1 MTTVTSFRRLQI
13 YGPLLIIFSWSCQ
26 SPISQSFHSVLLTF
40 LCWGGAWRRGWGLDS
55 FLPTMAELDGA
66 ELEFYDG
73 MIARMIEEGQ
83 SGKNIAL
90 KVEDISRILLKAK
103 EIFLSQPSM
112 LELASPIKIL
122 GVIHGCAPPPPPPPP
137 LPLPNYAVPLPG
149 KEGGGAQAGSLMPRM
164 WGRAL
169 D

>member
-1 MTTVTSFRRLQI
+1 
-13 YGPLLIIFSWSCQ
+13 
-26 SPISQSFHSVLLTF
+26 
-40 LCWGGAWRRGWGLDS
+40 
-55 FLPTMAELDGA
+55 MAELDGA

-122 GVIHGCAPPPPPPPP
+122 GDIHGCALPPPPSFASYRTTRCRC
-137 LPLPNYAVPLPG
+137 LG
-149 KEGGGAQAGSLMPRM
+149 RKEGERRRVA
-164 WGRAL
+164 
-169 D
+169 

>member
-1 MTTVTSFRRLQI
+1 
-13 YGPLLIIFSWSCQ
+13 
-26 SPISQSFHSVLLTF
+26 
-40 LCWGGAWRRGWGLDS
+40 
-55 FLPTMAELDGA
+55 MAELDGA

-122 GVIHGCAPPPPPPPP
+122 GDIHGCAPLPPAPRP
-137 LPLPNYAVPLPG
+137 LSFRPRTTRCRCLG
-149 KEGGGAQAGSLMPRM
+149 RREGRAMPRM
-164 WGRAL
+164 WGWSRWGGARL
-169 D
+169 KRCPSQFYGLTRLPPLPPPSSAVRLYHA